1 MEMKIKIDG
10 PVIVDED
17 ILSAIAVAKNE
28 GHQNRAKHIDIR
40 YHFLRDLVKAKNV
53 HLEYI
58 WYQIV
63 HVSFS
68 KAMNMLDIYSA
79 NPFPKG
85 DCNINAVEELCSFSH
100 RKTFETS

>member
-10 PVIVDED
+10 PGSVYKANQ
-17 ILSAIAVAKNE
+17 SAITIAKNE

-58 WYQIV
+58 ETRLQLTTCLGFKINSAIHFTPRGKNSASYQKSMHPIPAFNV
-63 HVSFS
+63 
-68 KAMNMLDIYSA
+68 
-79 NPFPKG
+79 
-85 DCNINAVEELCSFSH
+85 
-100 RKTFETS
+100 